1 MPTIYVADREGQR
14 HTVSAEDDLPLM
26 FALRDAGLPV
36 EGTCG
41 GTASC
46 GTCHVYI
53 AAEWIDRLPPR
64 ETVEQDMLDA
74 LQNFDER
81 SSRLSCQ
88 INATD
93 DLEGLEL
100 TLAPEEFV

>member
-1 MPTIYVADREGQR
+1 MPTIYVADRDGQR

-26 FALRDAGLPV
+26 FSLREAGLPV

-46 GTCHVYI
+46 GTCHIYVS
-53 AAEWIDRLPPR
+53 AEWAGRLPPR
-64 ETVEQDMLDA
+64 DTVELDMLDA
-74 LQNFDER
+74 LEHFDEQR
-81 SSRLSCQ
+81 SRLSCQ
-88 INATD
+88 LNATD
-93 DLEGLEL
+93 ALEGLEL